1 MQHQPMTAAQTRSA
15 TKPPSGSLRVVRPP
29 TTLRAQTLTQLRR
42 AIVDGRLQPGERLVE
57 RDLCTR
63 LGVSRTLVREA
74 LRSLETEGLVLNGTQ
89 RGPAVARLN
98 AAEAAQVYEAREAV
112 EGMACQ
118 IFAARATPAD
128 FDRLNQAL
136 AALDQATAADN
147 RAATLAAKTRF
158 YDALMLGASN
168 PVLHDMARQLRA
180 RAAILRA
187 TSMSQTGRTPDS
199 VAEMHAI
206 ADALHRHDKVAAHEA
221 CINHLRHARDA
232 AIATLTATAA

>member
-1 MQHQPMTAAQTRSA
+1 MTAAQARA
-15 TKPPSGSLRVVRPP
+15 NPKPPSGSLRVVRPP
-29 TTLRAQTLTQLRR
+29 TTLRAQTLTTLRR

-74 LRSLETEGLVLNGTQ
+74 LRSLETEGLVLNAAQ
-89 RGPAVARLN
+89 RGPAVATLN
-98 AAEAAQVYEAREAV
+98 AAEATQVYEAREAV

-118 IFAARATPAD
+118 IFAARGTPAD
-128 FDRLNQAL
+128 FDRLDQAL
-136 AALDQATAADN
+136 VALDQATTADN

-158 YDALMLGASN
+158 YDALMLGAGN
-168 PVLHDMARQLRA
+168 PVLLDMARQLRA

-187 TSMSQTGRTPDS
+187 TSMSRTGRTPHS

-206 ADALHRHDKVAAHEA
+206 AEALHRRDPMAARDA
-221 CINHLRHARDA
+221 CVTHLRNARDA
-232 AIATLTATAA
+232 AIATLAATAA